1 MRWLFTGLLLATM
14 ACSGGE
20 SAETPAPE
28 PEKKEEVDKTPAKPQ
43 PPKAQV
49 PLKLPDD
56 AHPAMKDPSLA
67 NKTAPDLYKV
77 KVNTSEGSFV
87 IEVHKDWAP
96 KGADRFYNLVDIGY
110 YSDTRFFRAIDGFM
124 VQWGISGYP
133 EVSEAWRDAKI
144 DDDEVKQSNTRGMV
158 TFATAGK
165 NTRTTQL
172 FINYKDNSNLDP
184 MGFSPFGKV
193 VEGMDV
199 VDKLYKGYGEGAP
212 RGRGPRQGL
221 LQKRGNVYLDAEF
234 PKLSK
239 IESMELVE

>member
-1 MRWLFTGLLLATM
+1 MRWLWTGLLMATM

-20 SAETPAPE
+20 AEETPAPE
-28 PEKKEEVDKTPAKPQ
+28 PAKKEAVEKAPAKPKA
-43 PPKAQV
+43 PEAPAQV
-49 PLKLPDD
+49 ALPDD
-56 AHPAMKDPSLA
+56 AHPAMLEPSKA
-67 NKTAPDLYKV
+67 NKTAPDQYKV
-77 KVNTSEGSFV
+77 KVHTSEGDFV
-87 IEVHKDWAP
+87 VEVHRDWAP
-96 KGADRFYNLVDIGY
+96 NGADRFYNLVDIGF

-133 EVSEAWRDAKI
+133 DVSEMWRDAKI
-144 DDDEVKQSNTRGMV
+144 DDDKVTQSNTRGMV

-165 NTRTTQL
+165 DTRTTQL
-172 FINYKDNSNLDP
+172 FVNFKDNSNLDA

-212 RGRGPRQGL
+212 RGRGPNQARV
-221 LQKRGNVYLDAEF
+221 QKRGNAYLDHDF

-239 IESMELVE
+239 LTSMELVK